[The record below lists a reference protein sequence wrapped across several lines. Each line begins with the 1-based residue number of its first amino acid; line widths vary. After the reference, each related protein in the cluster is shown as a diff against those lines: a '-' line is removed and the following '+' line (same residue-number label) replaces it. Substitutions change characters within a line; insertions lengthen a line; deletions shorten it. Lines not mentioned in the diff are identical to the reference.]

1 MRKKVLVTSAL
12 PYANGPLHIGHIAG
26 AYLPADIYTRFKR
39 LKGDEVIHICGTDE
53 HGVAITIA
61 AEKAGK
67 SPEEIVDFYYHE
79 IKTGFQRLGID
90 FDNFSRTSKTIH
102 HQNSQKFFLRVYERG
117 YIYKK
122 ELEQLYCPHCK
133 RFLPDRYV
141 VGTCPYCGYEHARGD
156 QCEKCGRWLEPTE
169 LINPRCAIC
178 GSTPI
183 AKKTYHYYFKL
194 SQFAEPLCEWLE
206 SKTHWKD
213 NVRQTALSWIRDG
226 LRDRAI
232 TRDLEWGVKVP
243 LPEATDKVLY
253 VWFDAPIGYIS
264 STIEWAV
271 LRGRPDEWKDWWM
284 NPDVQLVHFI
294 GKDNIVFHAL
304 VWPAMLMAHGDY
316 ILPSDIPANEF
327 MNLMGRKLSTSRG
340 WAIWVNEFLDT
351 FPADYLRYG
360 IAAILPE
367 SKDADFDYY
376 DFKTRINS
384 ELADNLGNFVNRTLS
399 FIKKYMGGRVS
410 RPSKLNDIDNEAL
423 AEIEKAGREMAEFIE
438 KFEFRKALWRLMELS
453 SFGNRYFDR
462 KAPWSTRKTDPEE
475 TARTLYVCESI
486 VRSLSTFME
495 PYLPFSADK
504 VRKML
509 NLEDKLSWDE
519 AMKPDPAETRELG
532 EIEILYRKLDDEIIE
547 LEVKKLYE
555 RAEGQGKPAPKA
567 ESGPEAA
574 PKKEV
579 RGTNVPEKEGKKMA
593 EEKKDIITYEEF
605 AKMDIRIAKV
615 LEAEKIEGTDKLL
628 KLTIDLGSEQRTL
641 VAGIAQQYS
650 PEDIVGKL
658 IPVIVNLKPRRMRG
672 VTSQGMML
680 AAVTD
685 DGKIAL
691 LHPNQDVTPGTKIS

>member
-67 SPEEIVDFYYHE
+67 SPEEIVDFYYRE
-79 IKTGFQRLGID
+79 IKTGFERLGID
-90 FDNFSRTSKTIH
+90 FDNFSRTSRTIH
-102 HQNSQKFFLRVYERG
+102 HQNSQFFFLRVYEKG

-178 GSTPI
+178 GSTPV
-183 AKKTYHYYFKL
+183 KKTTYHYYFKL
-194 SQFAEPLCEWLE
+194 SQFAEPLKEWLE

-226 LRDRAI
+226 LKDRAI

-271 LRGRPDEWKDWWM
+271 KRGRPEEWKDWWM

-294 GKDNIVFHAL
+294 GKDNIIFHAL

-327 MNLMGRKLSTSRG
+327 MNLMGRKLSTSRN
-340 WAIWVNEFLDT
+340 WAIWVNEFLDK
-351 FPADYLRYG
+351 FPPDYLRYG
-360 IAAILPE
+360 VAAILPE
-367 SKDADFDYY
+367 SKDADFNYH

-399 FIKKYMGGRVS
+399 FIKKYLGGRVPE
-410 RPSKLNDIDNEAL
+410 PSNLKEIDREAL
-423 AEIEKAGREMAEFIE
+423 SEIERAADEIAEFIE

-453 SFGNRYFDR
+453 SYGNRYFDR
-462 KAPWSTRKTDPEE
+462 KAPWVTRKTDPEE

-486 VRSLSTFME
+486 VRSLSTLME
-495 PYLPFSADK
+495 PYLPFSAEK
-504 VRKML
+504 VREML
-509 NLEDKLSWDE
+509 NLEGKLSWDE
-519 AMKPDPAETRELG
+519 AKKPDPHPGRELGKVEILYKKLEDEVIELEIKNLYERSGLKYEPGAEAKGGESKPAAETRKVET
-532 EIEILYRKLDDEIIE
+532 
-547 LEVKKLYE
+547 
-555 RAEGQGKPAPKA
+555 
-567 ESGPEAA
+567 
-574 PKKEV
+574 KKEEV
-579 RGTNVPEKEGKKMA
+579 EKMA
-593 EEKKDIITYEEF
+593 EEKEIITYEEF
-605 AKMDIRIAKV
+605 SRMDIRIAKI
-615 LEAEKIEGTDKLL
+615 LEAERIEGTDKLL
-628 KLTIDLGSEQRTL
+628 KLKIDLGTEQRTL
-641 VAGIAQQYS
+641 VAGIAHQYK
-650 PEDIVGKL
+650 PEDVVGKF
-658 IPVIVNLKPRRMRG
+658 IPVIVNLKPRKMRG

-691 LHPNQDVTPGTKIS
+691 LHPNQDVPPGTKVS

>member
-1 MRKKVLVTSAL
+1 MKKKVLVTSAL

-67 SPEEIVDFYYHE
+67 SPREIVDYYYE
-79 IKTGFQRLGID
+79 DIKRGFERLGIA
-90 FDNFSRTSKTIH
+90 FDNFSRTSREIH
-102 HQNSQKFFLRVYERG
+102 HENSQKFFLRVYEKG

-141 VGTCPYCGYEHARGD
+141 VGTCPYCGYENARGD

-183 AKKTYHYYFKL
+183 IKETYHYYFKL
-194 SQFAEPLCEWLE
+194 SEFSEPLREWLE
-206 SKTHWKD
+206 SKTHWKE
-213 NVRQTALSWIRDG
+213 NVRRTALSWIRDG

-243 LPEATDKVLY
+243 LPEAEGKVLY

-264 STIEWAV
+264 SNMEWAIN
-271 LRGRPDEWKDWWM
+271 RGKPDEWKEWWM

-304 VWPAMLMAHGDY
+304 IWPAMLMAHGDY

-327 MNLMGRKLSTSRG
+327 MNLMGDKLSTSRG

-360 IAAILPE
+360 VAAILPE
-367 SKDADFDYY
+367 TSDADFNYY
-376 DFKTRINS
+376 DFQTRINS
-384 ELADNLGNFVNRTLS
+384 ELADNLGNFINRTLA
-399 FIKKYMGGRVS
+399 FIKKYLDGRV
-410 RPSKLNDIDNEAL
+410 PDPQNLGDYDIET
-423 AEIEKAGREMAEFIE
+423 IEKVKELANEMSNYIE
-438 KFEFRKALWRLMELS
+438 QFEFRKALWKLMEIS
-453 SFGNRYFDR
+453 SLGNRYFDR
-462 KAPWSTRKTDPEE
+462 KAPWSTRKTDIEE
-475 TARTLYVCESI
+475 TKRTLYVCESI

-495 PYLPFSADK
+495 PYLPFSAEK

-509 NLEDKLSWDE
+509 NLSGKLSWED
-519 AMKPDPAETRELG
+519 AMRPDPEKGRELG
-532 EIEILYRKLDDEIIE
+532 KVEILYKKLDDDVIE
-547 LEVKKLYE
+547 LEVKKLME
-555 RAEGQGKPAPKA
+555 RAGKKA
-567 ESGPEAA
+567 
-574 PKKEV
+574 
-579 RGTNVPEKEGKKMA
+579 PEKEEKKEEKAMA
-593 EEKKDIITYEEF
+593 EEKEVQIITYEEF
-605 AKMDIRIAKV
+605 SKMDIRIAKI

-628 KLTIDLGSEQRTL
+628 KLKIDLGTEQRTL
-641 VAGIAQQYS
+641 VAGIAHQYS
-650 PEDIVGKL
+650 PEEVVGKY
-658 IPVIVNLKPRRMRG
+658 IPVIANLKPRKMRG

-680 AAVTD
+680 AAVTE

-691 LHPNQDVTPGTKIS
+691 LHPNQDVPPGTKVS